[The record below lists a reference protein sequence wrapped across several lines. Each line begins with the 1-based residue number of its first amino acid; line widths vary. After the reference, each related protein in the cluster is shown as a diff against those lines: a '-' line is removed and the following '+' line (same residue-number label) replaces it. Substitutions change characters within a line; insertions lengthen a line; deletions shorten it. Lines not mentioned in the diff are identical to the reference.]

1 MNQWIF
7 AEQTVVQK
15 LPDFDFAVGTRRQ
28 FPIIMRKAFK
38 RR

>member
-1 MNQWIF
+1 MNQWIS

-15 LPDFDFAVGTRRQ
+15 LPDFHLAVGTRRQ

-38 RR
+38 CR